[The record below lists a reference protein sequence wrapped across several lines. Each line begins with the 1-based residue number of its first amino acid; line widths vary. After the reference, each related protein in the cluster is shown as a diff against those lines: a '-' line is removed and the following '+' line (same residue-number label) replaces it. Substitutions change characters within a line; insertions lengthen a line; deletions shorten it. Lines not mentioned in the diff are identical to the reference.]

1 VADVGAGTGKLTV
14 ALLDRGLGV
23 DAVEPDPLMLSV
35 LHTLHPAAVPH
46 VGPAEALPLADRS
59 VDAVLVADAWHW
71 FDREQSVAEVRRV
84 LRPGGSLGLMWN
96 LVTPKE
102 PWEFE
107 LAGIDPDRKGLED
120 DSRDVRLR
128 PSFPDDETETARFPW
143 IWEITP
149 QHWRGYLATNS
160 AVAAMAE
167 QERKQRLDRSQAI
180 VNRVREETGLPTVAL
195 QHEAY
200 CVRWRPR

>member
-1 VADVGAGTGKLTV
+1 MLTV
-14 ALLDRGLGV
+14 
-23 DAVEPDPLMLSV
+23 
-35 LHTLHPAAVPH
+35 LHSLHPDAVPH
-46 VGPAEALPLADRS
+46 SGPAEALPVADGS

-71 FDREQSVAEVRRV
+71 FDREQAVAEVRRV
-84 LRPGGSLGLMWN
+84 LRPGGWLGLVWN

-102 PWEFE
+102 PWELE
-107 LAGIDPDRKGLED
+107 LAGIDPDRTGRVDEVAD
-120 DSRDVRLR
+120 ADAEAGSR

-143 IWEITP
+143 TWEVTP

-160 AVAAMAE
+160 AVAAMPEE
-167 QERKQRLDRSQAI
+167 QREQRLDRSQTI
-180 VNRVREETGLPTVAL
+180 VNRVCEETGRPTVSL